1 MSDSITPQSKP
12 KGRKFLLLVVV
23 AFLIGAMST
32 GHWLGSVQFPEL
44 TSRLF
49 SLPALLAGLC
59 CVVLTSLNL
68 LLRWSRWHFLI
79 RRFSPHL
86 VTRDSLAVYLA
97 TLPALLSPFFVAELG
112 RVFLIRRRFQ
122 TPASYLVRIWFI
134 ERYLDFCVVSL
145 ALLYALAQSG
155 GDKLV
160 LLPFPING
168 AFSVGL
174 AVLLIA
180 AAFLLFFLT
189 LRRRQALLI
198 ATSSLLLTAFAWALP
213 IAALFF
219 TFEVLGAPVTW
230 LGATRSFAE
239 GTLLGGL
246 TGLPLGV
253 FVTGS
258 TMIEV
263 LVDLGVKESTGVL
276 GVLVYRSGTAYFAV
290 LLGLV
295 SLVVFRKRLL
305 GLLRGVSD
313 AHFDEIASE
322 YEGEI
327 PDHVRARLL
336 DKKIDL
342 IQRTLASHGISTQSR
357 GLDLGCG
364 QGWYLAELRK
374 AGYSI
379 TGTDYSQGQ
388 LDRAELH
395 LRALGL
401 DLGDLVRAD
410 AQQLPFFD
418 ASYDFV
424 YSVNAIH
431 HILEE
436 GAQHRTLK
444 EIVRV
449 LRPGGVFLLHEIN
462 TYNPVFRWYMGYLFP
477 LLKKIDEGNEE
488 WILPTALPDV
498 AGASWEQDRIAYFTF
513 LPDFV
518 PQFLLRALAPLEG
531 WLERS
536 GMRRMSAH
544 YQACLVKLPIT
555 SRSVEP

>member
-1 MSDSITPQSKP
+1 MNAPRTTKP
-12 KGRKFLLLVVV
+12 KPMGRKFLLLLVA
-23 AFLIGAMST
+23 AFLIGALST
-32 GHWLGSVQFPEL
+32 GHWLASVQFPAL
-44 TSRLF
+44 SARLF
-49 SLPALLAGLC
+49 SVPALLAGFC
-59 CVVLTSLNL
+59 CVALTSVNL

-145 ALLYALAQSG
+145 ALLCALTQTGAAR
-155 GDKLV
+155 LAF
-160 LLPFPING
+160 LPFSISG
-168 AFSVGL
+168 TLALGL
-174 AVLLIA
+174 AVPLVA
-180 AAFLLFFLT
+180 AAFLLFLLT
-189 LRRRQALLI
+189 LRRRQALLV

-213 IAALFF
+213 IAALHF
-219 TFEVLGAPVTW
+219 TFGVLGAPLTW
-230 LGATRSFAE
+230 AGATQSFAQ
-239 GTLLGGL
+239 GTLLGSL

-263 LVDLGVKESTGVL
+263 LVDLGVQEDTGVL
-276 GVLVYRSGTAYFAV
+276 GVLVYRSGTAYYAV
-290 LLGLV
+290 FLGIL
-295 SLVVFRKRLL
+295 SLVLFRKRLL
-305 GLLRGVSD
+305 ALLRGVAD

-327 PDHVRARLL
+327 PDHVRERLL
-336 DKKIDL
+336 GKKIAL
-342 IQRTLASHGISTQSR
+342 IGRTLDCHGIGKQSK

-364 QGWYLAELRK
+364 QGWYLAELRQL
-374 AGYSI
+374 GYAV

-388 LDRAELH
+388 LDRAQLH
-395 LRALGL
+395 LRSKSL
-401 DLGDLVRAD
+401 DPGELIRAD
-410 AQQLPFFD
+410 AQQLPFADDSF
-418 ASYDFV
+418 DFV

-431 HILEE
+431 HILED
-436 GAQHRTLK
+436 GAQHRALR

-462 TYNPVFRWYMGYLFP
+462 TENPVFRWYMGYLFP
-477 LLKKIDEGNEE
+477 LLTKIDEGNEE
-488 WILPTALPDV
+488 WVLPTALPFV
-498 AGASWEQDRIAYFTF
+498 PGASWERDRVEYFTF

-518 PQFLLRALAPLEG
+518 PKLLLRAFAPLET

-536 GMRRMSAH
+536 RMRRMSAH
-544 YQACLVKLPIT
+544 YQACLVKLPPPQ
-555 SRSVEP
+555 RSVES